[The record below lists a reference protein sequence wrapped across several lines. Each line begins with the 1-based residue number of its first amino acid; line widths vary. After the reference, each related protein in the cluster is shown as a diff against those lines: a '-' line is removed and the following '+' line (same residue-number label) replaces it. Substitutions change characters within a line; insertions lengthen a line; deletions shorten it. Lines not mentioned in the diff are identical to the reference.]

1 MQLCIRQ
8 RVFAW
13 GDTYDVYDEFGQPKY
28 FVKGAA
34 FSLGHQI
41 RVYEKT
47 TGREV
52 GAILQRL
59 LTLMP
64 TFEIVVNGQV
74 CGTVRKRF
82 TLFMPKYDVDYKGWV
97 CEGDLF
103 CWDYRVMENGRE
115 VMRINKEFLTWGDT
129 YSMYYRD
136 AAHEI
141 PGLLLVLA
149 IDAANCDNDNHR

>member
-13 GDTYDVYDEFGQPKY
+13 GDTYDVYDGFGQPKY
-28 FVKGAA
+28 YVKGAV

-52 GAILQRL
+52 GAIRQRL
-59 LTLMP
+59 LTLTP
-64 TFEIVVNGQV
+64 TFEIVIDGRV

-82 TLFMPKYDVDYKGWV
+82 TLFVPEYDVDFRGWI

-103 CWDYRVMENGRE
+103 GWDYRVLENGRE
-115 VMRINKEFLTWGDT
+115 VMNISKAFMTWGDT
-129 YSMYYRD
+129 YSLSFQNP
-136 AAHEI
+136 AHEM

-149 IDAANCDNDNHR
+149 IDAANCDHND